1 MEQASISAIPF
12 ESSCRIPKLMLTFS
26 NIRSFPINL
35 RSVFSHAA
43 SILETLEQIPACI
56 TVTAAESQICIY
68 HGVARGRR
76 GYHFFS
82 ESLLTTRVEHAAT
95 LHSLST
101 V

>member
-1 MEQASISAIPF
+1 MEQASISAIPL
-12 ESSCRIPKLMLTFS
+12 ESSCRIPKLILTFS

-43 SILETLEQIPACI
+43 SIQETLEQIPACI
-56 TVTAAESQICIY
+56 TITAAKSQFSIY

-82 ESLLTTRVEHAAT
+82 ESFSMTRVDHVAAI
-95 LHSLST
+95 HSLFT
-101 V
+101 A